1 VSWCLQLDS
10 NAQLENISKLK
21 VYSYK
26 FTDEYAD
33 YAGLPAGA
41 RHDTGVLAQ
50 DVKDVLPDAVTQS
63 HNVTL
68 PTGDVIHDFL
78 VVNKVRRLIVILT
91 FFKFSP
97 VTNDSFRRQLKTH
110 CSESHIITVL

>member
-1 VSWCLQLDS
+1 LSCCLQLDS

-33 YAGLPAGA
+33 YAGLPENS
-41 RHDTGVLAQ
+41 RHDAGVLAQ
-50 DVKDVLPDAVTQS
+50 DVKEVLPDAVVPSQ
-63 HNVTL
+63 NVTL

-78 VVNKVRRLIVILT
+78 VVNKVGCCHKL
-91 FFKFSP
+91 
-97 VTNDSFRRQLKTH
+97 
-110 CSESHIITVL
+110 